1 MKFLVVGV
9 GAIGSVYLAFLTRKG
24 HEAFGLLKPG
34 RKLEKVRV
42 SGIWGSFEVDVNTTE
57 SLEELPWE
65 PDVIILSVKSYD
77 TEEALKKLSVYVPC
91 DSFIMIAQ
99 NGYGNYEK
107 AVSVFGEERVILS
120 RIIFGSKV
128 VEQGSVEVTV
138 CADDVV
144 IGNPAGLIDESFLKT
159 LAKTFSDAG
168 IPTRYDEE
176 VYKYLW
182 DKIVY
187 NCALNPLGALFEV
200 NYGALARNPYTRHM
214 MDEIIEETFQVMK
227 SAGIE
232 SFWKSASEYK
242 EVFYSKLV
250 PSTASHFP
258 SMLEDLRKGRT
269 EIDALNGAVWKI
281 GEEVGV
287 STPMNEFITKLIKAK
302 EEFNRNLRRK

>member
-9 GAIGSVYLAFLTRKG
+9 GAIGSVYIAFLTRKG
-24 HEAFGLLKPG
+24 HQVFGLLKPG
-34 RKLEKVRV
+34 RKLEQVRV
-42 SGIWGSFEVDVNTTE
+42 GGIWGSFEIDVNTTE

-77 TEEALKKLSVYVPC
+77 TEEALKGLRHFARGN
-91 DSFIMIAQ
+91 SFIMVAQ

-107 AVSVFGEERVILS
+107 AVEAFGEERVILS

-128 VEQGSVEVTV
+128 IEKGSVEVTV

-144 IGNPAGLIDESFLKT
+144 IGNPAGLIDESFLKM

-168 IPTRYDEE
+168 IPTRYDRE

-214 MDEIIEETFQVMK
+214 MDEIIEETFQIMK

-242 EVFYSKLV
+242 KVFYSRLV

-269 EIDALNGAVWKI
+269 EIDVLNGAVWRL
-281 GEEVGV
+281 GEEHGIQ
-287 STPMNEFITKLIKAK
+287 TPMNEFVTRLIKAK
-302 EEFNRNLRRK
+302 EEFNRNLRKG

>member
-24 HEAFGLLKPG
+24 HEVFGLLKPG

-42 SGIWGSFEVDVNTTE
+42 SGIWGSFEVRVNTARSVE
-57 SLEELPWE
+57 DIPWE

-77 TEEALKKLSVYVPC
+77 TEEALKKLSVYVPR

-144 IGNPAGLIDESFLKT
+144 IGNPAGLIDESFLKS

-168 IPTRYDEE
+168 IPTRYDRE

-232 SFWKSASEYK
+232 SFWESANEYK

-269 EIDALNGAVWKI
+269 EIDALNGAVWRI
-281 GEEVGV
+281 GEEHGIQ
-287 STPMNEFITKLIKAK
+287 TPMNEFITKLIKAK